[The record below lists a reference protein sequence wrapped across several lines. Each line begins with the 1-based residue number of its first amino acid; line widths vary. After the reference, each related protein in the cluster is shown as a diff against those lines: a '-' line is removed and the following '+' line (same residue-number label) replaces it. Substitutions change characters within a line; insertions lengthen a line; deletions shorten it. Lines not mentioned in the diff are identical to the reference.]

1 MNKID
6 GLKFLHEHFS
16 KITLNSYFIENENDL
31 SKETLVS
38 IRTSSERFWRVRSA
52 CRYGTELALPMGT
65 FYDEDALISFIHE
78 QKMKNSKF
86 EFVLHCIDNAYYYP
100 EYSGTLA
107 VYNDSEYCDLII
119 ELQKIT
125 KELID
130 SMDSSKI
137 RPRDWGVCVAFHY
150 RFLHKSPRV
159 TFYKDMDIHHIKYNI
174 NDLFVIG
181 CEIFDSYERERNN
194 TASYTRFN
202 IYSNGSI
209 ILNDHRSLDSF
220 IS

>member
-1 MNKID
+1 
-6 GLKFLHEHFS
+6 
-16 KITLNSYFIENENDL
+16 
-31 SKETLVS
+31 
-38 IRTSSERFWRVRSA
+38 
-52 CRYGTELALPMGT
+52 
-65 FYDEDALISFIHE
+65 
-78 QKMKNSKF
+78 MKNPKF

-107 VYNDSEYCDLII
+107 VYNDSEYCDIII
-119 ELQKIT
+119 ELQRVT

-137 RPRDWGVCVAFHY
+137 RPRDWDICVGFRY
-150 RFLHKSPRV
+150 RFLHKLPHV
-159 TFYKDMDIHHIKYNI
+159 VFYQDIDIRHLMYII
-174 NDLFVIG
+174 NDLFMIG
-181 CEIFDSYERERNN
+181 CEIFNSYERERNK

-220 IS
+220 SSIPNFV